1 MTDIAL
7 LLLLLGNF
15 LNLILGTTYYNNI
28 SDADDDSHIYRKT
41 TLFNLR
47 NLKSFKF
54 DYGKLKGA
62 ENYWPRNFSAILN
75 EVSDWSISGLPV
87 VNKHAFAMEIMQEN
101 DACWNFTM
109 DFNSD
114 ESITT

>member
-1 MTDIAL
+1 MFNDRGEHEHRSRLEVRKLISLAFAVMTDIAL

-54 DYGKLKGA
+54 DYGKLNGA
-62 ENYWPRNFSAILN
+62 ENY
-75 EVSDWSISGLPV
+75 
-87 VNKHAFAMEIMQEN
+87 
-101 DACWNFTM
+101 
-109 DFNSD
+109 
-114 ESITT
+114 